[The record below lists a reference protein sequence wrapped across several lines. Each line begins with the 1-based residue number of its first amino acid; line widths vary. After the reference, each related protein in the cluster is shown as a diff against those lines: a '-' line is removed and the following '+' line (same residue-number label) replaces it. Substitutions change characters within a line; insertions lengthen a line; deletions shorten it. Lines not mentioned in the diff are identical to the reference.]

1 MSKGKVF
8 VPFVIDANTKQQVLA
23 KIVKM
28 TKEDAAKTTSEPAWQ
43 TDWDSEY
50 ISNPRLETYALK
62 IADTDELI
70 GLAAYLI
77 EQNYM
82 AVQIIY
88 MESHPESNPT
98 IAKKRKY
105 EGIGK
110 ILIAY
115 GIKLSVDAGLYGL
128 VVLEAKTT
136 ELEKHYR
143 EHYNALPIAKTT
155 PGAPPR
161 FLIAD
166 SSAVEIFTTYLKS
179 EEGPLHE

>member
-110 ILIAY
+110 FL
-115 GIKLSVDAGLYGL
+115 LRM
-128 VVLEAKTT
+128 
-136 ELEKHYR
+136 EL
-143 EHYNALPIAKTT
+143 N
-155 PGAPPR
+155 
-161 FLIAD
+161 FL
-166 SSAVEIFTTYLKS
+166 
-179 EEGPLHE
+179 

>member
-88 MESHPESNPT
+88 MEM
-98 IAKKRKY
+98 
-105 EGIGK
+105 
-110 ILIAY
+110 
-115 GIKLSVDAGLYGL
+115 
-128 VVLEAKTT
+128 
-136 ELEKHYR
+136 
-143 EHYNALPIAKTT
+143 
-155 PGAPPR
+155 PPR
-161 FLIAD
+161 KQ
-166 SSAVEIFTTYLKS
+166 SYHCQEKKVRRHWKNSYCVWN
-179 EEGPLHE
+179 

>member
-82 AVQIIY
+82 AVQII
-88 MESHPESNPT
+88 
-98 IAKKRKY
+98 
-105 EGIGK
+105 
-110 ILIAY
+110 
-115 GIKLSVDAGLYGL
+115 LYG
-128 VVLEAKTT
+128 KPSRKQSYHCQ
-136 ELEKHYR
+136 EKKVRRHWKNSYCVW
-143 EHYNALPIAKTT
+143 N
-155 PGAPPR
+155 
-161 FLIAD
+161 
-166 SSAVEIFTTYLKS
+166 
-179 EEGPLHE
+179 